1 MLSVKENS
9 RAPQRSRGRIAR
21 IGIAAVAVALG
32 AGLMVG
38 TTSAT
43 AQDVGG
49 LRAKAAQ
56 IAAQLD
62 ALQER
67 SSILDEQYLQT
78 QHDLD
83 ELATKQQGIEAS
95 VAEAQSQMDTA
106 KAQASSYVV
115 AAFMGAGSGA
125 ETGLGGDDPNQ
136 GVNQKVLLDTVRGDR
151 TQLTDDLDAA
161 KKDLADRNAE
171 LEATKSELQ
180 AKKDS
185 QAKIRSELESSVAQ
199 QSNLL
204 DGANAELQ
212 AAIKAEQERKAA
224 EAAAKAAAEAQQR
237 AAAQAAA
244 AAARAAATTT
254 STTGATAT
262 TARGAAPAPAR
273 AARPSAPATP
283 PPAAPVAAGASG
295 AVAAALSMQ
304 GVPYRWAGA
313 SPSGFDCSGLTMW
326 AWARA
331 GKSLPHSSGGQMS
344 ATQRISADQLQPGDL
359 VFYGSPV
366 HHVSMYIGGG
376 QVVEALNSGSVVSTR
391 AMGYAGRISGYGR
404 VG

>member
-83 ELATKQQGIEAS
+83 DLATKQQGIEAS

-136 GVNQKVLLDTVRGDR
+136 GVNQKVMLDTVRGDR

-273 AARPSAPATP
+273 AARPAAPAHASARRP
-283 PPAAPVAAGASG
+283 GRGRCQWSRRCRPVDARRSVSLGRCLAERFRLFRVDHVGVGAGRQEPPALLRWTDERHPAHLGRPAP
-295 AVAAALSMQ
+295 
-304 GVPYRWAGA
+304 
-313 SPSGFDCSGLTMW
+313 
-326 AWARA
+326 AR
-331 GKSLPHSSGGQMS
+331 
-344 ATQRISADQLQPGDL
+344 
-359 VFYGSPV
+359 
-366 HHVSMYIGGG
+366 
-376 QVVEALNSGSVVSTR
+376 
-391 AMGYAGRISGYGR
+391 
-404 VG
+404 